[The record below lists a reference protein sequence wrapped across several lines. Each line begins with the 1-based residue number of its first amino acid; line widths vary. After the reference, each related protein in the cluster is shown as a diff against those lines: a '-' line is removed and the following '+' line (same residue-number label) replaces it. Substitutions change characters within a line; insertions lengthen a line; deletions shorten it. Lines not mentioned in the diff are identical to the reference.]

1 MNTTAEEVCGWMI
14 GGGEKKWNEV
24 QGKVK
29 LKKEA
34 WKKFVS
40 IYRKTD
46 MSIF

>member
-1 MNTTAEEVCGWMI
+1 LD
-14 GGGEKKWNEV
+14 GEKKKWNEV
-24 QGKVK
+24 KGKVK

-40 IYRKTD
+40 TYRKTD